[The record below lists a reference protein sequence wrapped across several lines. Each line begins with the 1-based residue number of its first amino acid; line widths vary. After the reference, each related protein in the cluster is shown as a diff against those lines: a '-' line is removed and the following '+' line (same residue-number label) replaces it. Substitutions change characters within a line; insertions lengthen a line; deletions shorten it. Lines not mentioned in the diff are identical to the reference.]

1 MRAKPVR
8 MMVMT
13 EAMAQPV
20 VRTVRWRV
28 GVAMSIQAHMPMAT
42 MVARASAAPRSLL
55 MSLVL
60 AEFLPDSAAA
70 WAAQPSRRAP
80 NQMLSQETRVDHM
93 RLIIHISAGM
103 TRMA

>member
-1 MRAKPVR
+1 

-20 VRTVRWRV
+20 VRTLRWRA
-28 GVAMSIQAHMPMAT
+28 GLAMSIQAHMPTAT
-42 MVARASAAPRSLL
+42 KAARASAAPRSLL
-55 MSLVL
+55 MTLVL
-60 AEFLPDSAAA
+60 AVPLPDSAAA

-103 TRMA
+103 TRIA